1 VSLLSELDYWTS
13 ADLFHAHLLL
23 LGSIPAEVVNNQS
36 SLVLEMRCTCL
47 QQAMPVAHA
56 A

>member
-1 VSLLSELDYWTS
+1 MSLLLELDYWTS

-23 LGSIPAEVVNNQS
+23 LGRIPAEIVNNQGH
-36 SLVLEMRCTCL
+36 LVLEICCTCL
-47 QQAMPVAHA
+47 LQAKPVARA